1 MEIFKKVAVG
11 NKPPEFEG
19 FLHLLERLAL
29 EVQKERIDS
38 VKKRLKEIR
47 KLERGTESG
56 VAQAGA
62 QPQPSET
69 KPENEPTIQEEKTPN
84 EGPAVEETAAG

>member
-19 FLHLLERLAL
+19 FLHLLERLAV

-56 VAQAGA
+56 VAQTGA

-69 KPENEPTIQEEKTPN
+69 KPENEPAIQEEKSPN
-84 EGPAVEETAAG
+84 EGPVVEETAAG